1 MEWQTQT
8 NRVVCTKGFNTK
20 NRFEQKHN
28 YLNTVKKFGRFM
40 NVHFSYLAY
49 LRGHLERFYREVIET
64 VIVFFD
70 WSLFRDYNMQL

>member
-1 MEWQTQT
+1 MLYAL
-8 NRVVCTKGFNTK
+8 RVLTLKTGSK
-20 NRFEQKHN
+20 KKHN

-49 LRGHLERFYREVIET
+49 LRGHLEQFYREVIET

-70 WSLFRDYNMQL
+70 